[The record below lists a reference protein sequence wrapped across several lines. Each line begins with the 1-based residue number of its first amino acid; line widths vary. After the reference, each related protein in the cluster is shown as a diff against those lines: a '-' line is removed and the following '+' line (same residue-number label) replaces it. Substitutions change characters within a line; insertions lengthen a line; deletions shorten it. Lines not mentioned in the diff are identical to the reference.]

1 VILRLLT
8 AAIVIPVVIF
18 GIFGAPAWFFFTLV
32 ALVAGVCFWEYARMT
47 GAGVPF
53 RLVGLAAGLG
63 LLTIPPEHLWLF
75 ATLLAL
81 LLLMLAMAA
90 ADLATGAQEAMV
102 VTLGLLYI
110 FGAWR
115 CALGLHAIDPNW
127 LLFGLAVNWVGD
139 TFAFLVGRA
148 WGRRQLAPRVSP
160 GKTWE
165 GAAASVVSAVLFG
178 ALVLPWLISDVSTWQ
193 AALLALAAN
202 VAGQLGDLAESSL
215 KRAAGVKDS
224 GALLPGHGGMLDRV
238 DSAMFSLPVLYA
250 LLTITQ

>member
-1 VILRLLT
+1 MIPRLLT
-8 AAIVIPVVIF
+8 AAILIPVVLF
-18 GIFGAPAWFFFTLV
+18 GIFGAPPWFLFTLV
-32 ALVAGVCFWEYARMT
+32 ALVAGACFWEYARMT
-47 GAGVPF
+47 GAGLPF

-63 LLTIPPEHLWLF
+63 FLTIPPEHLWLF

-81 LLLMLAMAA
+81 LLLVLAMAA
-90 ADLATGAQEAMV
+90 RDLATGAQEAMV

-115 CALGLHAIDPNW
+115 CALGLHALNPYW

-139 TFAFLVGRA
+139 SAAFYVGRA
-148 WGRRQLAPRVSP
+148 WCRHKLAPRVSP
-160 GKTWE
+160 GKSWE
-165 GAAASVVSAVLFG
+165 GTAASAIAAVLFG
-178 ALVLPWLISDVSTWQ
+178 VLVLPWLVSTVSTGQ

-202 VAGQLGDLAESSL
+202 IAGQFGDLAESSL
-215 KRAAGVKDS
+215 KRASGVKDS

-250 LLTITQ
+250 LMTMTQ

>member
-1 VILRLLT
+1 MIPRLLT
-8 AAIVIPVVIF
+8 AAILIPVVLF
-18 GIFGAPAWFFFTLV
+18 GIFGAPAWFLFTLV
-32 ALVAGVCFWEYARMT
+32 ALVAGLCFWEYARMT

-63 LLTIPPEHLWLF
+63 FLTIPLEHLWLF

-81 LLLMLAMAA
+81 LLLILAMAA
-90 ADLATGAQEAMV
+90 RDLATGAQEAMI

-115 CALGLHAIDPNW
+115 CALGLHAIDPYW

-139 TFAFLVGRA
+139 TCAYFVGRA
-148 WGRRQLAPRVSP
+148 WGRHKLAPRVSP
-160 GKTWE
+160 AKSWE
-165 GAAASVVSAVLFG
+165 GAAASVMSAVLFG
-178 ALVLPWLISDVSTWQ
+178 VLVLPWLIGDVSTAQ
-193 AALLALAAN
+193 AALLALVAN
-202 VAGQLGDLAESSL
+202 IAGQLGDLAESSL
-215 KRAAGVKDS
+215 KRASGVKDS

-250 LLTITQ
+250 LLTMTQ